1 MPPNETPTSSMA
13 LVEVGSPEAVEP
25 HHMKNASAYLEEQY
39 PKYTYVPD
47 QNSPPEAIAIEP
59 DKEKQHELDGKTVS
73 PKRTVFG
80 IRRRWFVI
88 GVVVAL
94 IVIAAAI
101 GGGVGGSMAHKNKKD
116 DAEAEA
122 ATFTSSVGQGDST
135 DEASQATSAS
145 TSALVVTKTITETA
159 ADSTQVKTM
168 TTTTKTDEATK
179 TTETATETTESCAEG
194 TVADGESLNYMGLC
208 KFSCGYGYCPPGP
221 CTCVATG
228 KPKETPP
235 VKNVRGCPLP
245 ELSDGYLGLCSF
257 ACNHGYCPETACTT
271 KCDDR

>member
-1 MPPNETPTSSMA
+1 MPPNGEILTLREERLLTQQPETPTSSMA

-159 ADSTQVKTM
+159 ADSTQSDNHLIGQNHDNDNK
-168 TTTTKTDEATK
+168 DRRSNEN
-179 TTETATETTESCAEG
+179 
-194 TVADGESLNYMGLC
+194 DGNRNRDNRVLR
-208 KFSCGYGYCPPGP
+208 
-221 CTCVATG
+221 
-228 KPKETPP
+228 
-235 VKNVRGCPLP
+235 RGN
-245 ELSDGYLGLCSF
+245 G
-257 ACNHGYCPETACTT
+257 
-271 KCDDR
+271 RRW